1 MPIDPYAALNAM
13 VRAEVARSSE
23 PHVAAT
29 SPGRHEPQ
37 QSGAGREAGD
47 PDHTGDTDHGS
58 GEDPTV
64 THRP

>member
-37 QSGAGREAGD
+37 QSGAGGEAGD
-47 PDHTGDTDHGS
+47 ADHGS
-58 GEDPTV
+58 GEDPRV